1 MTHLNDISKVYMEK
15 VAKPDFLDLDKDR
28 NKKEPMKKAAVEAP
42 KERLKTDRD
51 GYRVPKKDAD
61 AARERLL
68 AKARAKR
75 AKMSEALDPVG
86 KEDSDP
92 DNDGKKNTKAD
103 KYLMNRRKA
112 IGKAM
117 KEECIDEDSR
127 RTSNKQHTQRVR
139 SNIKSFGSN
148 YTPPDNYDPDANRG
162 KGEVLTR
169 KQIEKKRRK
178 AIAKAIKEAKHATA
192 KQMHSPHEVP
202 SGNLKGLVKKAVKR
216 IDTDVDGDTDK
227 NDKAKGELGEFI
239 PGVGNKR
246 LYSTTKTTTA
256 KESFSN
262 WRDDLREVMG
272 ENGEEKKQV
281 KEKNVK
287 NTIKINPKI
296 SEEVTILESTEMD
309 EVDLDIYIVY
319 DELVQEGYDV
329 YDIEDAI
336 EYALVE
342 VSDRYYDSAVKASKQ
357 AAAKKNREELKKKA
371 VGRLRYMKRKAGEAV
386 SSAKKKVGMASA
398 KAQVA
403 AYNKGREV
411 VQTAGDKVRR
421 AKKAVSDAPQKAKS
435 GIKSKIKK
443 VAQKVVDRMS
453 EENNMQMTPQEVAL
467 QKRKTMID
475 LAISQ
480 KRRQALSK
488 VNKEEFSLEEGRAE
502 DAQASLAKVK
512 ARQKVLDAHEKKTGK
527 KLDIAK
533 TPEYKAHKKNFPGA
547 KRTGK
552 KVPGAKETPD
562 ETHRRRVNKTVDRI
576 VKKGYTSKEKKE
588 VQSMAKHAS
597 RFD

>member
-1 MTHLNDISKVYMEK
+1 MTHLNDITKIYLEEVSKK
-15 VAKPDFLDLDKDR
+15 
-28 NKKEPMKKAAVEAP
+28 
-42 KERLKTDRD
+42 
-51 GYRVPKKDAD
+51 KKDNSYLETDFKKRQANNEK
-61 AARERLL
+61 ARKEL
-68 AKARAKR
+68 AKGPQMKNPHFEE
-75 AKMSEALDPVG
+75 KQLDPVG
-86 KEDSDP
+86 QEDADV
-92 DNDGKKNTKAD
+92 DNDGKKNTKSD
-103 KYLMNRRKA
+103 KYLKN
-112 IGKAM
+112 
-117 KEECIDEDSR
+117 
-127 RTSNKQHTQRVR
+127 
-139 SNIKSFGSN
+139 
-148 YTPPDNYDPDANRG
+148 
-162 KGEVLTR
+162 
-169 KQIEKKRRK
+169 RRK

-202 SGNLKGLVKKAVKR
+202 SGDIKKLVKKAVKR

-272 ENGEEKKQV
+272 EDGEDKKQV

-329 YDIEDAI
+329 CDIEDAV

-411 VQTAGDKVRR
+411 AQTAGDKVRSV
-421 AKKAVSDAPQKAKS
+421 KKAVSDAPQKAKS
-435 GIKSKIKK
+435 GIKAKIKK
-443 VAQKVVDRMS
+443 AAQKVADRMS

-488 VNKEEFSLEEGRAE
+488 VNKEEVE
-502 DAQASLAKVK
+502 
-512 ARQKVLDAHEKKTGK
+512 LDE
-527 KLDIAK
+527 
-533 TPEYKAHKKNFPGA
+533 
-547 KRTGK
+547 RTRY
-552 KVPGAKETPD
+552 AKETGKDPQTGKPS
-562 ETHRRRVNKTVDRI
+562 EKGGTMKGSAMAKVGAELRKTGGMMSSR
-576 VKKGYTSKEKKE
+576 KKAIQPQGKKKEKG
-588 VQSMAKHAS
+588 AKPQFKTEPTPVDKIKAKLAKK
-597 RFD
+597 RAPKKDPYGYGQGRYQGD

>member
-262 WRDDLREVMG
+262 WRDELREVMG
-272 ENGEEKKQV
+272 ENGEEQKQV

-527 KLDIAK
+527 KLDISK
-533 TPEYKAHKKNFPGA
+533 TPEHKAHKQNFPGA